1 MEIYNNIRKLK
12 NFNNLCATIGT
23 FDGVHCGHKK
33 IIQKL
38 VDKAKE
44 IKGESMIITFEPHPR
59 IVLGKSPEQLRFI
72 NTADEKLK
80 QFEKLNVD
88 YVLVINFTR
97 EFSQYSTEEFAKI
110 YLKDKLNI
118 KHLIVGHDHMFG
130 NRSKSDGKDLK
141 DILKK
146 YNISCEIVD
155 AQLAN
160 ANVISSTKIRNA
172 LLEGDIQKANKYLG
186 YKYSFSAKVV
196 SGRKIGRTIGFPTA
210 NLSVIG
216 ERKVIPKDGVY
227 HVEIEHQN
235 HIYQGVM
242 NIGLN
247 PTLENKFRTIE
258 VHILNFDKDIYNS
271 LLEVRFQNR
280 IRGEMKFDS
289 VEELRKQI
297 QLDVEFI
304 G

>member
-1 MEIYNNIRKLK
+1 MKIYNNVSELK

-72 NTADEKLK
+72 NTADEKLN

-110 YLKDKLNI
+110 YLKDKLHI

-186 YKYSFSAKVV
+186 YQYSFLAKVV

-235 HIYQGVM
+235 HIYNGVM

-247 PTLENKFRTIE
+247 PTVDNKFRTIE

-271 LLEVRFQNR
+271 LLEVRFYKR

-297 QLDVEFI
+297 QLDVDFI